1 MFAGSSPLAAKFQK
15 AVTQLP
21 YLSRAL
27 ALVWHATRSWTLAWG
42 ALLLVQGLL
51 PVATV
56 YLTRLLVDS
65 LTAAIKTAG
74 SWDDVRPTLILVLL
88 MAAVLLVADTLKGI
102 AGWVRTAQT
111 ELFQDYIKGLIH
123 EKSISLDLAF
133 YDSSEFY
140 DHLHRARSEA
150 GYRPLALMEN
160 LGNLLQ
166 SSTTLLA
173 MAVVLLSFG
182 PWLPIALLASTVPAL
197 FVVLRQKLREHEM
210 WVRTTADERR
220 TWYYDWVL
228 TDKETAPELRIFG
241 LGQHFRKAFRAVRSR
256 LRRERVQL
264 ARNLALSEL
273 GARTLALLVTGAC
286 MAWMVWRA
294 LLRSISLGELALFY
308 QAFNQGQ
315 QMMRSLLESVGQSY
329 SNALFLENLF
339 AFLSLEPNLK
349 EPASPIPPPQDI
361 KQGISFKEVAFRYPE
376 NDRWTL
382 RNFNVMISAG
392 SMVAIV
398 GRNGAGKTTLLK
410 LLCRFYDPQS
420 GAIEL
425 DGIDLREMPLE
436 ELRQRITVLFQ
447 EPVHYSA
454 SIRDNITTGV
464 EGPQG
469 GDPAAEIEG
478 AARAAGADELI
489 HRLPLGYDTLLGRWF
504 PGGTELSVGE
514 WQRIALARA
523 FLRRA
528 PIIILDEPTSA
539 MDPWAEVDW
548 FDRFRAHAAG
558 HTVVL
563 ITHRFT
569 TAMRADVI
577 HVMEEGRIVES
588 GNHEQLL
595 ASGGSYA
602 EWWRR
607 QMSAHGSSPRKPT
620 MTRETAK
627 KR

>member
-1 MFAGSSPLAAKFQK
+1 MLADSSILTAKFQK
-15 AVTQLP
+15 ALTQLP

-27 ALVWHATRSWTLAWG
+27 VLVWHATRSWTLAWG
-42 ALLLVQGLL
+42 VLMLVQGLL

-56 YLTRLLVDS
+56 YLTRSLVDS
-65 LTAAIKTAG
+65 LTAAARTGG
-74 SWDDVRPTLILVLL
+74 SWDDFMPTLILVLL
-88 MAAVLLVADTLKGI
+88 MAAVFLVADSLKGL

-111 ELFQDYIKGLIH
+111 ELFQDYIKDLIH
-123 EKSISLDLAF
+123 EKSIALDLAF

-140 DHLHRARSEA
+140 DHLHRARFEA
-150 GYRPLALMEN
+150 SYRPLALMEN
-160 LGNLLQ
+160 LGSLLQ

-173 MAVVLLSFG
+173 MAAVLLSFG

-197 FVVLRQKLREHEM
+197 FVVLRQKLREHRM

-241 LGQHFRKAFRAVRSR
+241 MGQHFRQAFQTVRSR
-256 LRRERVQL
+256 LREERLQL
-264 ARNLALSEL
+264 ARSLALSEL

-286 MAWMVWRA
+286 MAWMVWKA
-294 LLRSISLGELALFY
+294 LFKSITLGELALFY

-315 QMMRSLLESVGQSY
+315 QMMRSLLENVGQIY

-339 AFLSLEPNLK
+339 AFLGLEPSLK
-349 EPASPIPPPQDI
+349 EPATPIPAPQEI
-361 KQGISFKEVAFRYPE
+361 KQGICFHEVAFRYPG

-382 RNFNVMISAG
+382 QNFNVTIPAG
-392 SMVAIV
+392 QMVAVV

-425 DGIDLREMPLE
+425 DGVDLRDMPIA

-454 SIRDNITTGV
+454 SVRDNIAMGTGGSEV
-464 EGPQG
+464 INA
-469 GDPAAEIEG
+469 AAEIQS
-478 AARAAGADELI
+478 AARAAGADELVR
-489 HRLPLGYDTLLGRWF
+489 RLPLGYDTLLGRWF
-504 PGGTELSVGE
+504 PGGAELSVGE

-548 FDRFRAHAAG
+548 FDRFRAHAVG
-558 HTVVL
+558 HTVIL

-569 TAMRADVI
+569 TAMRADII
-577 HVMEEGRIVES
+577 HVMEEGSIVES

-595 ASGGSYA
+595 ALGGSYG
-602 EWWRR
+602 EWWKR
-607 QMSAHGSSPRKPT
+607 QMAN
-620 MTRETAK
+620 AAN
-627 KR
+627 